1 MKMQKG
7 LTLIEVAVVL
17 TIVGLVIGSLL
28 IPLTT
33 QIDVANI
40 QRTNMNLEKVKEALV
55 NYATLYNR
63 LPCPASKD
71 ENTGREDPT
80 LCQKAC
86 NGGRDDIT
94 GFCNQGTPSE
104 EGLLPWASLGIG
116 QYDAWGNHLKY
127 RVDINYVNGI
137 TNALLELVVSNYSN
151 NIVIQDNGGTSE
163 AVAVIVS
170 DGKNGSQVSAALSEL
185 LIPSALAAP
194 TCQSNQVCYEQGD
207 YVHNT
212 FVVES
217 LSNMELLHR
226 LVSAGNLPSNTT
238 AILTPLFYDI
248 QARTKEI
255 QSQGTVP
262 GLSQNQALGMG
273 GGNPN
278 TATTPTTASTT
289 IIEKWYSNQ

>member
-1 MKMQKG
+1 MKLQNG

-17 TIVGLVIGSLL
+17 TIVGLVVGSLL

-40 QRTNMNLEKVKEALV
+40 QRTNMNLEKIKEALV

-63 LPCPASKD
+63 LPCPASD
-71 ENTGREDPT
+71 ENSGREDPS

-86 NGGRDDIT
+86 NGGKDDT
-94 GFCNQGTPSE
+94 GFCKQGTPSE

-137 TNALLELVVSNYSN
+137 TNELLELVASNYSN

-194 TCQSNQVCYEQGD
+194 TCEPNQVCYEQGD

-248 QARTKEI
+248 QERETDI
-255 QSQGTVP
+255 PSQGTYQSS

-278 TATTPTTASTT
+278 TASTPTPTTV
-289 IIEKWYSNQ
+289 EKWYSNQ